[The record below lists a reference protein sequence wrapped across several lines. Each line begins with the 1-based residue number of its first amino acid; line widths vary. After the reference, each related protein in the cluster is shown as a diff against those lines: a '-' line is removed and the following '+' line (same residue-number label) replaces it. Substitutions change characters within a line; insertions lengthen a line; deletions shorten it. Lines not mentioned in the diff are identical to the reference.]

1 MNVHV
6 WGISSLFES
15 FNILKAQGTPGALKR
30 ILQPEFDQKMVNE
43 FFHEFEILKAYTASV
58 IIGTLSQILAG
69 FQDLQLTKEL
79 VHQEIPVAPLAR
91 KNPCRQRY
99 CSSHWSRRLRFPG
112 SDRREAIWLQA
123 TAPWRKKTQ
132 TAKNSQ
138 GHTIPG
144 RLFNLLNPTAVT
156 ETLESLLQRSKC
168 HDVFK
173 DTCFLIIFQVW
184 NSCMWSEHI
193 FGLYELFHIFS
204 LMPTRAS
211 TLKGASR

>member
-6 WGISSLFES
+6 WCISSLFES

-58 IIGTLSQILAG
+58 IIGTLSQMLAG

-123 TAPWRKKTQ
+123 TAPWWKKTQ
-132 TAKNSQ
+132 TVKNSQ

-144 RLFNLLNPTAVT
+144 RLFNLLNPHSSDWNSRKPLTAVQVSWCFQRHMFFNHFP
-156 ETLESLLQRSKC
+156 SLK
-168 HDVFK
+168 
-173 DTCFLIIFQVW
+173 FLHVIWAYLWFVRTFSHLFLDANQ
-184 NSCMWSEHI
+184 S
-193 FGLYELFHIFS
+193 LYIEG
-204 LMPTRAS
+204 R
-211 TLKGASR
+211 